1 MITRVLPSLRKH
13 AWAATS
19 QLTTLSIGY
28 ISRYSRYSSKYNY
41 SIGTS
46 DSCQLAAA
54 IAATKLINDL
64 VNYKAGQPN
73 NNAGEPLGATLIKNL
88 RSYREFAFPTE
99 VVEHYE
105 EMFDPQQG
113 VLLQDFEKAQDR
125 IK

>member
-73 NNAGEPLGATLIKNL
+73 NNAG
-88 RSYREFAFPTE
+88 
-99 VVEHYE
+99 
-105 EMFDPQQG
+105 
-113 VLLQDFEKAQDR
+113 KANSR
-125 IK
+125 